1 MSGVLFNWLITQ
13 PRPVSLRYLAAVLSV
28 IAALMFTLSARS
40 LFATTAYSLFLAAV
54 MLTSWYGGLT
64 PGLLAIL
71 FSLLA
76 LDRYFMSAERV
87 GVISRDKFIHMSIFL
102 LAAGIISHLNRS
114 RMRAEKSLLESHQA
128 LQSEVRKRTADLQH
142 ANDALRRLSGQLM
155 RLQDE
160 ERRRMARLLHETVAQ
175 SLAVLKM
182 DLAVVKRHGRWSAF
196 KGREALQ
203 DALALADECIR
214 EVRTLSYLL
223 HPPLLD
229 EAGLSSAL
237 QWYAGGFEQRS
248 GIKTQLDIPAE
259 LGRLPRNI
267 EIAVFRLVQE
277 CLTNIHRHAE
287 SPDAVIRITK
297 TGSSLAVDVSDHGRG
312 MPSQTENESGDSYD
326 FFGVGITGMRER
338 VEQLGGH
345 MEIQSGPRGTRVQ
358 ATLPFQEIA
367 SCVQSG
373 S

>member
-1 MSGVLFNWLITQ
+1 VLRLLS
-13 PRPVSLRYLAAVLSV
+13 RSAAKG
-28 IAALMFTLSARS
+28 ALSARS

-76 LDRYFMSAERV
+76 LDRYFVSPEPA
-87 GVISRDKFIHMSIFL
+87 GILSRDKFIHMSIFL
-102 LAAGIISHLNRS
+102 LAAGIINYLNRA
-114 RMRAEKSLLESHQA
+114 RMRAEESLLESHQA
-128 LQSEVRKRTADLQH
+128 LRSEVSKRTADLQH
-142 ANDALRRLSGQLM
+142 ANDTLRRLSGQLM

-182 DLAVVKRHGRWSAF
+182 DLAVVKRHGRWSTF

-203 DALALADECIR
+203 EALGLTDECIR

-237 QWYAGGFEQRS
+237 QWYAAGFEQRS
-248 GIKTQLDIPAE
+248 GIKTQLHIPRE
-259 LGRLPRNI
+259 LGRLPENI
-267 EIAVFRLVQE
+267 EITVFRLVQE

-287 SPDAVIRITK
+287 SSDAVIRVTR
-297 TGSSLAVDVSDHGRG
+297 TESTLAVEVSDHGHG
-312 MPSQTENESGDSYD
+312 LPTQAENETSNSSDLL
-326 FFGVGITGMRER
+326 GVGIMGMRER

-345 MEIQSGPRGTRVQ
+345 MEIQSGSQGTRVQ
-358 ATLPFQEIA
+358 ATLPI
-367 SCVQSG
+367 SGNTLWVQSE

>member
-13 PRPVSLRYLAAVLSV
+13 PRPVSLRYLVAVLSV

-40 LFATTAYSLFLAAV
+40 LFAATAYSLFLAAV

-114 RMRAEKSLLESHQA
+114 RMRAEKSLLASHQA
-128 LQSEVRKRTADLQH
+128 LRSEVSKRTADLKR
-142 ANDALRRLSGQLM
+142 ANDTLRRLSGQLM
-155 RLQDE
+155 RLQDA
-160 ERRRMARLLHETVAQ
+160 ERRQMARLLHETVAQ
-175 SLAVLKM
+175 SLVVLKM

-203 DALALADECIR
+203 EALALTDECIR

-229 EAGLSSAL
+229 EAGLCSAL
-237 QWYAGGFEQRS
+237 QWYAAGFGQRS
-248 GIKTQLDIPAE
+248 GIETKLEIPAD
-259 LGRLPRNI
+259 LGRLPQNI

-287 SPDAVIRITK
+287 SPDARIRITK
-297 TGSSLAVDVSDHGRG
+297 TESSLVVEVSDSGHG
-312 MPSQTENESGDSYD
+312 MPAQAESETGNSRELL
-326 FFGVGITGMRER
+326 GVGIMGMRER
-338 VEQLGGH
+338 VQQLSGH
-345 MEIQSGPRGTRVQ
+345 MEIQSGPGGTRVQ
-358 ATLPFQEIA
+358 ATLPFQEMGL
-367 SCVQSG
+367 CVQSG

>member
-114 RMRAEKSLLESHQA
+114 RMRAEKSLLESHRA

-182 DLAVVKRHGRWSAF
+182 DLAVVNRHGRWSAF
-196 KGREALQ
+196 KGQEALQ
-203 DALALADECIR
+203 EALALTDECIR

-229 EAGLSSAL
+229 EAGLASAL
-237 QWYAGGFEQRS
+237 QWYSAGFEQRS
-248 GIKTQLDIPAE
+248 GIRTELDLPPT
-259 LGRLPRNI
+259 LGRLPRDT
-267 EIAVFRLVQE
+267 ETTVFRLVQE
-277 CLTNIHRHAE
+277 CLTNVHRHSG
-287 SPDAVIRITK
+287 SPSARIRIQETS
-297 TGSSLAVDVSDHGRG
+297 TELIVEITDRGHG
-312 MPSQTENESGDSYD
+312 MP
-326 FFGVGITGMRER
+326 
-338 VEQLGGH
+338 
-345 MEIQSGPRGTRVQ
+345 Q
-358 ATLPFQEIA
+358 AALETMN
-367 SCVQSG
+367 G
-373 S
+373 

>member
-1 MSGVLFNWLITQ
+1 MSSVSFKWLLKQ
-13 PRPVSLRYLAAVLSV
+13 PRPVWLRYLASVLSV
-28 IAALMFTLSARS
+28 VAALMLALSTRT

-54 MLTSWYGGLT
+54 MFTSWYGGLT

-76 LDRYFMSAERV
+76 LDHYFVSPELA
-87 GVISRDKFIHMSIFL
+87 GVFSRNKFIHMSIFL
-102 LAAGIISHLNRS
+102 LAAGIINHLNRA
-114 RMRAEKSLLESHQA
+114 RMRAERNLLESHQE
-128 LQSEVRKRTADLQH
+128 LQSEVSKRTAELRR
-142 ANDALRRLSGQLM
+142 ANDSLRRLSGQLM

-175 SLAVLKM
+175 SLAALKM
-182 DLAVVKRHGRWSAF
+182 DLAVVKRHGKWSTF

-203 DALALADECIR
+203 DAVALTDECIR

-237 QWYAGGFEQRS
+237 QWYAAGFGQRS
-248 GIKTQLDIPAE
+248 GIKTQLNIPAE
-259 LGRLPRNI
+259 LGRLPQNI

-297 TGSSLAVDVSDHGRG
+297 TESTLALEVSDHGHG
-312 MPSQTENESGDSYD
+312 MHTQMEI
-326 FFGVGITGMRER
+326 GVGITGMRER
-338 VEQLGGH
+338 VEQLGGQ
-345 MEIQSGPRGTRVQ
+345 MEIKSGPQGTRVE
-358 ATLPFQEIA
+358 ATLPFREIPL
-367 SCVQSG
+367 CVQSG